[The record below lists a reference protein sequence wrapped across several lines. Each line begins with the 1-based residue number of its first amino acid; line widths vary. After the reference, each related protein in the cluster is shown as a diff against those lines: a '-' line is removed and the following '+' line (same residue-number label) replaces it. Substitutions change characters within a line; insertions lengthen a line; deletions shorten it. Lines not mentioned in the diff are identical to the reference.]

1 MVIVNEVVLLLLR
14 TVYLIHAVC
23 LHLSRHLLCF
33 LLKIELFL
41 PENEKSWSQQIFLPR
56 HYGEP
61 VFVFKI

>member
-23 LHLSRHLLCF
+23 LRLSRHLLCF

-41 PENEKSWSQQIFLPR
+41 PENEKSWSQQILLHR
-56 HYGEP
+56 HCSEP
-61 VFVFKI
+61 VLKFKT